1 MVSVYDSIAG
11 RKLCLH
17 PDGVQIRIDPG
28 WVASAAMILFYVA
41 PLIDL
46 IMPNFTFEDPV
57 SKVYIDIQYG
67 TGHLFTMGIT
77 VLLIITV
84 IAAALPLIIR
94 LMAEHT
100 AESDETYEA

>member
-1 MVSVYDSIAG
+1 
-11 RKLCLH
+11 
-17 PDGVQIRIDPG
+17 
-28 WVASAAMILFYVA
+28 MILFYVA

-94 LMAEHT
+94 MMAEHT